1 MSQENVEVVRRWWG
15 GFNDDGMPP
24 LSLCDEQIEIRMP
37 PDFPVRGLFQGHEG
51 VRRWREQVFEVA
63 ENARVEP
70 EEIVDVHDD
79 GETVLMLLRA
89 TGTAELL
96 GGQARH
102 RVGGDLDDSGR
113 EAAACPGLPEPSR
126 SPRSRRAFGVG
137 DVAGERG
144 DRTRSG

>member
-51 VRRWREQVFEVA
+51 VRRWREQVFEIA

-70 EEIVDVHDD
+70 EEIVDIEWAAIWTIRD
-79 GETVLMLLRA
+79 GKLLRA
-89 TGTAELL
+89 QGYLNRGEAL
-96 GGQARH
+96 
-102 RVGGDLDDSGR
+102 
-113 EAAACPGLPEPSR
+113 EAAGLSE
-126 SPRSRRAFGVG
+126 
-137 DVAGERG
+137 
-144 DRTRSG
+144 